1 MLVDEGFFVSGDFV
15 MQAELAVN
23 EIRVRSEMLAQ

>member
-1 MLVDEGFFVSGDFV
+1 VSGDFV

-23 EIRVRSEMLAQ
+23 EIRVRSEMLAQW